1 MSRSLPSPPLS
12 SVSLAGLQAM
22 ANDLDPITDHTARQW
37 FEIARYEAEKAIL
50 AERRNKKEEMFV
62 QYVRTCQAY
71 SNCKMHPGYSEEKK
85 KDSSLGHRVKDFK
98 EVCRT
103 SCCSAE
109 RYRPTKRSWAKRKRS
124 RSRSRLE
131 RSKVKTLTRPM
142 GRWPLLE
149 LAN

>member
-1 MSRSLPSPPLS
+1 
-12 SVSLAGLQAM
+12 M

-98 EVCRT
+98 EV
-103 SCCSAE
+103 SLISACFAE
-109 RYRPTKRSWAKRKRS
+109 WYRPTKHSWAKRKRS
-124 RSRSRLE
+124 RSLSRLE
-131 RSKVKTLTRPM
+131 R
-142 GRWPLLE
+142 
-149 LAN
+149 